1 MATNANM
8 EIKCVMDSSFSPQS
22 RLVEDI
28 DCGDAAA
35 EIDQYAELGVVPDL
49 SCLDGAGESNT
60 CLE

>member
-1 MATNANM
+1 M
-8 EIKCVMDSSFSPQS
+8 MDSSFSPQS

-35 EIDQYAELGVVPDL
+35 EIDQYTELDVVPDL
-49 SCLDGAGESNT
+49 SCLEGAGARDT

>member
-35 EIDQYAELGVVPDL
+35 EIDQYTELGAVVDQ
-49 SCLDGAGESNT
+49 SCMEGAGDRDT

>member
-1 MATNANM
+1 M

-35 EIDQYAELGVVPDL
+35 EIDQYAELGVVPEE
-49 SCLDGAGESNT
+49 GGQ
-60 CLE
+60 